1 MALKPEW
8 CGRRAAGSASGRPPP
23 PGAAAPES
31 GPSVFLPAVHAA
43 ALGGANCSAARGW
56 LTRPLE
62 GWCTGFAAGA
72 PSSPGRAAVR
82 PPRLS
87 AWPPSL
93 RFLGLGKIGEV
104 GEAWVLPLC
113 WPRSAPRGGQL
124 ALRGSVVV
132 VMLLHRCRSDGPMRG
147 AVRSGWYVVTSMLG
161 LASMLLRIEIQSRS
175 KLVYVCSRGGRW
187 VNTTL
192 CRTHGLKS
200 GACRR
205 PETERQGLP
214 VRPSH
219 DSVRRSESSL
229 HTMDRPSSS
238 IRLSGPPGVVTCAS
252 SLRCELH
259 SRLQSPRVTAEDLS
273 KTVPRD
279 TGTAGS
285 VPAMK

>member
-1 MALKPEW
+1 ML
-8 CGRRAAGSASGRPPP
+8 GRAGLVDSPAGRVVHGIWVGGPIVPGKGGRQAADSPTVG
-23 PGAAAPES
+23 
-31 GPSVFLPAVHAA
+31 VA
-43 ALGGANCSAARGW
+43 ALPFLVLARYMVK
-56 LTRPLE
+56 LVK
-62 GWCTGFAAGA
+62 
-72 PSSPGRAAVR
+72 PGCC
-82 PPRLS
+82 P
-87 AWPPSL
+87 
-93 RFLGLGKIGEV
+93 
-104 GEAWVLPLC
+104 

-214 VRPSH
+214 MRPSH

-259 SRLQSPRVTAEDLS
+259 SRLQSPRDTAEGLS
-273 KTVPRD
+273 NTFPRD
-279 TGTAGS
+279 SSTQRP
-285 VPAMK
+285 V